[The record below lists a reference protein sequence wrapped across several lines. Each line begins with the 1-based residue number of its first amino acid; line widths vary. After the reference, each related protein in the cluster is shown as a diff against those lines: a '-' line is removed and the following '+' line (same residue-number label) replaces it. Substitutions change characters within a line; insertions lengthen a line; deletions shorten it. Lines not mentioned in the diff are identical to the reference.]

1 MTEVEQTPVE
11 ITREPSSMNIIELR
25 RHASSLGHTG
35 VWKMKKVDIL
45 SALNGLSL
53 GESKS
58 APVDIPKPSLTRQ
71 VALNPL
77 PAVPEHPQPQKQR
90 GINLRLLRSDCKKH
104 IAVCENPQVLL
115 NVLAMLGVQSE

>member
-77 PAVPEHPQPQKQR
+77 ATVPEQPRKQP
-90 GINLRLLRSDCKKH
+90 GINLKLLRSDCKKH
-104 IAVCENPQVLL
+104 IALCENPQVLL
-115 NVLAMLGVQSE
+115 NVLSVLGVQSE

>member
-1 MTEVEQTPVE
+1 MAEVEQTPVE

-45 SALNGLSL
+45 SALNGLSIN
-53 GESKS
+53 EQKS
-58 APVDIPKPSLTRQ
+58 APVGIPK
-71 VALNPL
+71 VAHNPL
-77 PAVPEHPQPQKQR
+77 PTVPEHPQPQKQR